1 MVPEEDLAIRACARK
16 MVLVSEG
23 MMSLNIGDVVL
34 DAIFATA
41 VLGSAGGGRAY
52 DGSHCHRNEHGS
64 EWLLCL
70 ELLSSLLPS
79 RRKTHLK
86 DPPSHASLLLS
97 IFLRR
102 RSHPLRPRRRP
113 IHDILLLH

>member
-41 VLGSAGGGRAY
+41 VLGVG
-52 DGSHCHRNEHGS
+52 
-64 EWLLCL
+64 
-70 ELLSSLLPS
+70 
-79 RRKTHLK
+79 
-86 DPPSHASLLLS
+86 
-97 IFLRR
+97 
-102 RSHPLRPRRRP
+102 
-113 IHDILLLH
+113 